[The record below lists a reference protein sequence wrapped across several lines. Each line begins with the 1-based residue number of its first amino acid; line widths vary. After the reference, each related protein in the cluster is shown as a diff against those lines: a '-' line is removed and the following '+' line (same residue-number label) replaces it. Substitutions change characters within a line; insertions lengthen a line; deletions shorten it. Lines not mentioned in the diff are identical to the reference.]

1 MDQSDSPSMTAHP
14 EAPYLIT
21 YVRVAGNWAYL
32 YRAVDSGGDTIDF
45 MLSPKRDLTAEALPA
60 LSSRAKILNR
70 PSEASVNGSL
80 KALRRQVFYDGA
92 STCATPSIAPDF

>member
-1 MDQSDSPSMTAHP
+1 MARTMG
-14 EAPYLIT
+14 
-21 YVRVAGNWAYL
+21 R
-32 YRAVDSGGDTIDF
+32 
-45 MLSPKRDLTAEALPA
+45 KA
-60 LSSRAKILNR
+60 LSSNSPHTVNRIEGAGPGLGTDLAAKILNR